1 MTNKKKSAFV
11 FEKSL
16 SDLESLVQKIESGD
30 LSLEES
36 LSAFEQG
43 IRLTRECQGALEK
56 AEQKVQL
63 LLMGKNGEPQF
74 QPFDQST
81 KEGECAS

>member
-1 MTNKKKSAFV
+1 MTTKKKSAFV

-36 LSAFEQG
+36 LSSFEKG
-43 IRLTRECQGALEK
+43 IRLTLECQKALEK

-63 LLMGKNGEPQF
+63 LLSGKNGELQL

-81 KEGECAS
+81 EKDESAS